1 MVSNRK
7 TNLFT
12 TLVAFLCFLAV
23 VTMSCKRTDGFI
35 GCEGVVCQ
43 NGGVCHVDTLS
54 PSKKTGPVC
63 HCPTGWE
70 GTDCG
75 AESRVKFYGTWNT
88 EQTIFYSDSP
98 GYVKQ
103 VSNYYLSLVAS
114 GTPTT
119 FLINNFFNDPYYNKI
134 ICMLDSTNSSNFNID
149 TLSNFEMNYDH
160 YHILWGEGYINNA
173 QNYIVARMAIRFK
186 NKTNN
191 WQIDSVS
198 LKMAK

>member
-7 TNLFT
+7 TKLFT
-12 TLVAFLCFLAV
+12 SLVAFLCFLAV
-23 VTMSCKRTDGFI
+23 VAVSCKRTDGYI

-43 NGGVCHVDTLS
+43 NGGVCHVDTLM

-70 GTDCG
+70 GTDCSV
-75 AESRVKFYGTWNT
+75 ESRVKFYGSWNT

-119 FLINNFFNDPYYNKI
+119 FMINNFFNNSYYNKI
-134 ICMLDSTNSSNFNID
+134 ICTLDSTNSSNFNID
-149 TLSNFEMNYDH
+149 TLSNFEMNFDH
-160 YHILWGEGYINNA
+160 YRILWGEGYINSA
-173 QNYIVARMAIRFK
+173 QNYMVARMLIRFK

-191 WQIDSVS
+191 WQVDSVS